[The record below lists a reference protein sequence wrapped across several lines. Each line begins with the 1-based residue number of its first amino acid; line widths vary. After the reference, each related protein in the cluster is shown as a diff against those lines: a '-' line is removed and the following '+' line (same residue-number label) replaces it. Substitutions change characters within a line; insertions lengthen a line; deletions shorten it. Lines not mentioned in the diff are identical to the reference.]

1 MKNICQ
7 ACFLTHVH
15 VINFVITA
23 WCKWT
28 WGWVTKVFLLVQRGG
43 TEKVCVAESC
53 QSSFSCSERWFFS
66 VVLQWNPQNN
76 LWATECLAWGGGFAG
91 CHQALQTHESPPLCG
106 HVYCLARWPRSS
118 CHSLP
123 FPQRRWSWE
132 EEDRE
137 NKTHD
142 LTKRRVFFNVRSCM
156 HLQRWTQQSWTM
168 KLKSSSVLSALNI
181 YDAGTVPSI
190 RTAKLASND
199 EKNSN

>member
-1 MKNICQ
+1 MNLRVSHKGVP
-7 ACFLTHVH
+7 ACAEGLGREGLCCRVMSELLFLQWK
-15 VINFVITA
+15 VI
-23 WCKWT
+23 
-28 WGWVTKVFLLVQRGG
+28 
-43 TEKVCVAESC
+43 
-53 QSSFSCSERWFFS
+53 FS

-76 LWATECLAWGGGFAG
+76 LWATECLAWGRGFAG
-91 CHQALQTHESPPLCG
+91 CHPALRTHESPPLCG
-106 HVYCLARWPRSS
+106 HVYRLARWPRSS

-142 LTKRRVFFNVRSCM
+142 LTKRRVFFNVRNCM
-156 HLQRWTQQSWTM
+156 NLQHWTQQSWTM

-190 RTAKLASND
+190 RMAKSASND
-199 EKNSN
+199 KKNSN